1 MNEWRVLTCVTGVCT
16 SGLESDLDT
25 TDRIAAE
32 VITELSKNASEKS
45 KKQYKDNLLW
55 ITKAKDNKLVVG
67 SQARI
72 LYSDAQVL
80 LTFLTPLIWVCDRV
94 V

>member
-1 MNEWRVLTCVTGVCT
+1 MTGVCT

-80 LTFLTPLIWVCDRV
+80 LIFS
-94 V
+94 